1 MEEPNTGKLYSVF
14 IDKIHD
20 VVSLMNV
27 LWENCDGCALW
38 LMFVLIKMAPEMYR
52 SKDFDSKMWFFV
64 RVMWSLCDCSAAT
77 ASAAYGGQTGYA
89 VAPAATAATYG
100 TQRAAATGYDTAYQ
114 AAAATQGA

>member
-1 MEEPNTGKLYSVF
+1 MRLV
-14 IDKIHD
+14 
-20 VVSLMNV
+20 
-27 LWENCDGCALW
+27 
-38 LMFVLIKMAPEMYR
+38 LMFVLIKMASDVYWSWILIR
-52 SKDFDSKMWFFV
+52 KIVLLRIMWV
-64 RVMWSLCDCSAAT
+64 RCVFRAAT